1 MNDSP
6 QANPPAQPKTARTHP
21 AARAAVPVFRRAAD
35 LALSFLPFLRW
46 FPVDRATFKSDLT
59 AGVTVALVL
68 IPQSM
73 AYAQLAGLPVVYGLY
88 AAFVPVIVAALWGSC
103 AQLHTGPTAML
114 SLLTAA
120 ALAPLAAAGS
130 PHYIALAVMLALMV
144 GVFRL
149 LLGVFKLGVLVN
161 FLSHPVIVGFTN
173 AAALIIGLSQL
184 AKLFNVPG
192 AGETSFVREIWG
204 VLMQIGDAH
213 LPTVLMGVFAL
224 AIILGLQRYAPRVPA
239 ILVAVTVTTLVSWV
253 AGFEHNQRI
262 ALTDIDDPAV
272 KTAALELRRTHE
284 AVARLNVRI
293 AERTQALRQAEARGS
308 DGARRAIQLGA
319 ELQLLKMDLD
329 RSKQKRRL
337 QQRALRNFILAP
349 VPAGDGKGV
358 TYITLDNALRRAG
371 PEAKAP
377 ERWRIS
383 ALDADGLLLM
393 GGGQVIGRIP
403 SGLPRFEAPTFEWG
417 TMLAL
422 LPSALVM
429 ALIGFM
435 EAISISRAI
444 AARTRQRI
452 DPNRELIG
460 QGLGNIAGSFFQSY
474 VVSGSF
480 SRSALNTKA
489 GAKTGLASV
498 ISAAAVVLVLLFLTP
513 LLYHLPQAVLAVIV
527 MLAVAGLIN
536 FRALI
541 HAWHA
546 QKQDAVAGG
555 VTFVA
560 TLALAP
566 RLEQGILLGAGL
578 AIVLFLFRTMKPRVA
593 LLSRA
598 ADGTLRDA
606 RAHNLPVSEHVVALR
621 VDRSLYFANV
631 SYFEDTVLQAIRQ
644 VPTAKYLLVVGDGI
658 NEIDA
663 SGEEM
668 LRKVHRDLHDTG
680 VTLVFSGLKKQVLDV
695 LHKTGLF
702 GTIGAQHFFNNTDT
716 ALATLRDWIDH
727 SDVELGICPL
737 THPEATHAAKPD
749 KPLSLG
755 RPVYQ

>member
-6 QANPPAQPKTARTHP
+6 QTSPPTQPDTERTGP
-21 AARAAVPVFRRAAD
+21 AARVAAPVSRRAAD
-35 LALSFLPFLRW
+35 LAHAFLPFLRW
-46 FPVDRATFKSDLT
+46 FPINRATLKSDLT

-88 AAFVPVIVAALWGSC
+88 AAFVPVIVAALWGSS

-130 PHYIALAVMLALMV
+130 PRYVALAVMLALMV

-149 LLGVFKLGVLVN
+149 LLGTFKLGVLVN

-184 AKLFNVPG
+184 SKLFNVPG
-192 AGETSFVREIWG
+192 ADESSFMREIWG
-204 VLMQIGDAH
+204 VLMQIGDVH
-213 LPTVLMGVFAL
+213 WPTVLMGVFAL
-224 AIILGLQRYAPRVPA
+224 ALIFGLRRFAPRVPA
-239 ILVAVTVTTLVSWV
+239 ILVAVTVTTLVSW
-253 AGFEHNQRI
+253 AFGFEHNQRI
-262 ALTDIDDPAV
+262 ALSDIGDPAV
-272 KTAALELRRTHE
+272 KTAVTELHRTHD
-284 AVARLNVRI
+284 AIAGLNIQI
-293 AERTQALRQAEARGS
+293 AGRAQALRQAEAQGS
-308 DGARRAIQLGA
+308 DGARRAIKLNA
-319 ELQLLKMDLD
+319 ELQLLRMDQERL
-329 RSKQKRRL
+329 KEKRRL
-337 QQRALRNFILAP
+337 QQRALRNYILTP
-349 VPAGDGKGV
+349 IPAGDGKGI
-358 TYITLDNALRRAG
+358 TYITLENAMEPAG
-371 PEAKAP
+371 TPAEPP
-377 ERWRIS
+377 ERWRVS
-383 ALDADGLLLM
+383 SLDADGVVLM

-403 SGLPRFEAPTFEWG
+403 SGLPHFQPPAFEAG
-417 TMLAL
+417 TMLGL

-444 AARTRQRI
+444 AARTRQRV

-480 SRSALNTKA
+480 SRSALNAEA

-498 ISAAAVVLVLLFLTP
+498 ISAAVVVVVLLFLTP
-513 LLYHLPQAVLAVIV
+513 LLYHLPQAVLAIIV

-536 FRALI
+536 FKALI

-578 AIVLFLFRTMKPRVA
+578 AIVMFLFRTMKPRVA

-598 ADGTLRDA
+598 ADGTLHDA

-631 SYFEDTVLQAIRQ
+631 SYFEDTVLRAIRQ
-644 VPTAKYLLVVGDGI
+644 VPTAKYVLVVGDGI

-668 LRKVHRDLHDTG
+668 LRKVHRDLQDTG
-680 VTLVFSGLKKQVLDV
+680 VTLVFGGLKKQVLDV

-702 GTIGAQHFFNNTDT
+702 GTIGAQHFFNNVDT
-716 ALATLRDWIDH
+716 ALATLRDWIDR

-737 THPEATHAAKPD
+737 THPESTRAAKPE